1 MLLFLILSKYFLKYI
16 VFVMRF
22 FILYLEIR
30 LEKFNFKYVRLDV
43 NILVI

>member
-30 LEKFNFKYVRLDV
+30 LGVINFKYVRLDV